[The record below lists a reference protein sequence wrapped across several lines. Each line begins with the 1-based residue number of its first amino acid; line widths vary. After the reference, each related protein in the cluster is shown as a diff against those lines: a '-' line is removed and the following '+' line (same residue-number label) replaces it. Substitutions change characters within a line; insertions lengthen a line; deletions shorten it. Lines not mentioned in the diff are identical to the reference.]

1 MFTSNHYQWCY
12 NVFFLGRPLKER
24 MPTEYNL
31 YRLFVTALCP
41 QLQSVAFSFLAV
53 LPIQQSQ

>member
-12 NVFFLGRPLKER
+12 NVFCLGRPLKER